1 MKFNCPICNKA
12 GLPDYR
18 IQETICPQCNS
29 DLKPYMMLHSV
40 IKARSRKLQIVLF
53 SSIALL
59 FVLSGIFI
67 YKLKKRN
74 ENLRVV
80 QSNLVAAQDS
90 IKTLNVSLSKNEVN
104 QEGPIIEP
112 KEVTLIYKVK
122 RGDCLGKIAQL
133 FYNDHLL
140 YRKIAEDN
148 NLEEP
153 FLLNVGQSLTIKIQ
167 Q

>member
-29 DLKPYMMLHSV
+29 DLKPYMVLHSV
-40 IKARSRKLQIVLF
+40 IKARSRRLMLFLF

-59 FVLSGIFI
+59 IVFSGIFI
-67 YKLKKRN
+67 YKLKKGN
-74 ENLRVV
+74 ENLRVS
-80 QSNLVAAQDS
+80 QSSLVAAQDS
-90 IKTLNVSLSKNEVN
+90 IKTLNVSLYKNVVN

-112 KEVTLIYKVK
+112 KEVTLIYKV
-122 RGDCLGKIAQL
+122 RSGDYLGKIAQL